1 MYEKY
6 IDIISSGI
14 ILARDLTRFFIA
26 SLLSE
31 KFKCSSL
38 SPRED
43 KEREK
48 FLSQSDIP
56 TRITSNMNTFVIQNF
71 QYKDIMNL
79 HPLLFALIIKC

>member
-6 IDIISSGI
+6 IDIISPGI

-26 SLLSE
+26 FLLSE

-38 SPRED
+38 STRED

-48 FLSQSDIP
+48 FLSHSDIP
-56 TRITSNMNTFVIQNF
+56 TRIISNMNTFVRENF
-71 QYKDIMNL
+71 QYKDVINL
-79 HPLLFALIIKC
+79 RPLLLP

>member
-6 IDIISSGI
+6 IDIISPGI

-38 SPRED
+38 SSRED
-43 KEREK
+43 KERGK
-48 FLSQSDIP
+48 FLSHSDIP
-56 TRITSNMNTFVIQNF
+56 TRITPNSFVRQNF
-71 QYKDIMNL
+71 QYKDVMNL
-79 HPLLFALIIKC
+79 RPLPFALIIKY